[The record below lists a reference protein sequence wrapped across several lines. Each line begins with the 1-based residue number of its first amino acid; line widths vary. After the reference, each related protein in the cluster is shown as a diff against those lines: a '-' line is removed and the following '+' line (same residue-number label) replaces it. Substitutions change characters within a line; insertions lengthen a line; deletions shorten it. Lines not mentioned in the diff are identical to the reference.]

1 MLARPANT
9 CFHRTAGFAVRTV
22 KRQGVGRRE
31 ELLETLLL
39 LDREDLEKEVV
50 AMTLEAQHC
59 LSIAAVFI
67 AIIAACATLINS
79 ANSKAD
85 SLANRMREA
94 TREHRERRDS
104 ARCRQLLLQLQLF
117 KNRYTRVQEAQRLLF
132 FTIGIFI
139 TSLTIFIGIGLYLL
153 AGGIAD
159 VLISSVVIGSCVLV
173 GTACMLKAIYL
184 QYFEVGES
192 FKTLCIETS
201 DCEEQ
206 EGTVTQQTASVTQS
220 LAELAG

>member
-1 MLARPANT
+1 MA
-9 CFHRTAGFAVRTV
+9 
-22 KRQGVGRRE
+22 
-31 ELLETLLL
+31 
-39 LDREDLEKEVV
+39 
-50 AMTLEAQHC
+50 LEAQHC
-59 LSIAAVFI
+59 LSIAAAFI

-85 SLANRMREA
+85 SLANRIREA

-139 TSLTIFIGIGLYLL
+139 ASLTIFIVIGLYLL
-153 AGGIAD
+153 AGGTAN
-159 VLISSVVIGSCVLV
+159 VLVSSIVIGSCVLV

-206 EGTVTQQTASVTQS
+206 EGAVMPQTASVAQS